1 MKVGAP
7 KGMIFGF
14 WVFFS
19 SSKWFLDDSWAD
31 TGSIVIPCM
40 LHFFGF
46 FELQYVFPLGGKFWF
61 SRNLSDRICWYSKPW
76 KILYCSWYV
85 YKNLDNSFDIH
96 MSFLCVV
103 IFILGTFLMKVL
115 MKKWF
120 FPNQSR
126 INLGWFL
133 DYQGMKKHQF
143 ECIGSFRNHE
153 KHQIFEKNDKL
164 KN

>member
-1 MKVGAP
+1 MLSLS
-7 KGMIFGF
+7 FGF
-14 WVFFS
+14 LWLLFT
-19 SSKWFLDDSWAD
+19 FLLVKNDSWAD

-46 FELQYVFPLGGKFWF
+46 FELQYVFPLGGRSWF
-61 SRNLSDRICWYSKPW
+61 LRNLSDRICWYSKTPQ
-76 KILYCSWYV
+76 ILYCSWYV

-96 MSFLCVV
+96 MSFLYVV
-103 IFILGTFLMKVL
+103 IFILGTFLVKIF
-115 MKKWF
+115 MKKWVS
-120 FPNQSR
+120 PNQSK

-133 DYQGMKKHQF
+133 DLQGIKKHPF

-153 KHQIFEKNDKL
+153 KHQNFEKNNKL